1 MITGVATI
9 AGCMFAGFFAGDI
22 IGQVIGVGSNVGG
35 VGFAMFLLLIVTDKL
50 KQKRK
55 LTQNISDGIQFWQSM
70 YIPIVIAMTA
80 TQNVVAAVSSGILAI
95 AAGVAVVLVGFII
108 VWLSSFL
115 PDKNNK
121 EKEFA

>member
-50 KQKRK
+50 KQKGK

-70 YIPIVIAMTA
+70 YIPIVIAMT
-80 TQNVVAAVSSGILAI
+80 AVSSGILAI

>member
-50 KQKRK
+50 KQKGK
-55 LTQNISDGIQFWQSM
+55 LTQNIS
-70 YIPIVIAMTA
+70 
-80 TQNVVAAVSSGILAI
+80 ILAVHVYSDCNSNDSN
-95 AAGVAVVLVGFII
+95 AKCCCCCQFRDLGYSCRCCSRTGGVYNCLAFKLLAG
-108 VWLSSFL
+108 
-115 PDKNNK
+115 
-121 EKEFA
+121 